1 MKAEILMSL
10 SSFKSMFS
18 IILSKAPETSS
29 NNRLFFQK
37 NTLNRVVK
45 NY

>member
-1 MKAEILMSL
+1 MSL
-10 SSFKSMFS
+10 SLFKSMFG

-29 NNRLFFQK
+29 DNRLFFQ